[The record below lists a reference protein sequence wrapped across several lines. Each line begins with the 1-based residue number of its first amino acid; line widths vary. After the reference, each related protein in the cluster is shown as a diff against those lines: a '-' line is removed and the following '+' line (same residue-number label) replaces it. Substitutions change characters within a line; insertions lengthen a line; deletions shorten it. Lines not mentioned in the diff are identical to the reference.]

1 MAQALTPPPVTVAVV
16 SYNTRELLTRCLRSL
31 AGDALSGRARVVVVD
46 NGSADGSAAAART
59 VAPWAEVIAREDNVG
74 FGAAVNL
81 VARDSASAWLAVA
94 NADVELHPGAL
105 ATLLAAGDDP
115 RVGAVAPRLVL
126 PDETIQHSVGPLP
139 GIALALA
146 FALGLHRLNRQ
157 LGDRLCLEGAWDPE
171 RSRHVPWA
179 VGAFL
184 LVRRSAFDAVGG
196 FDERQWMYAEDLDL
210 GWRLRDAGYWTR
222 FVPGATVRHVAAA
235 ATGAAFGDERRRRR
249 RYMAATYRV
258 VARRR
263 GSAYSRAT
271 AAINALGAAARLVW
285 LLPAAVVDRSQRGAA
300 RDTADWLVAHL
311 HGAGRGHREP

>member
-1 MAQALTPPPVTVAVV
+1 VAPVTDAPVTVAVV

-31 AGDALSGRARVVVVD
+31 ADDARAGRARVVVVD
-46 NGSADGSAAAART
+46 NGSVDGSAPEARAQ
-59 VAPWAEVIAREDNVG
+59 APWAEVIALDDNVG
-74 FGAAVNL
+74 FGRAVNL
-81 VARDSASAWLAVA
+81 VARDSRSAWLAAA

-105 ATLLAAGDDP
+105 AALLTAGDDP

-126 PDETIQHSVGPLP
+126 PGGGVQHSVGPLP

-146 FALGLHRLNRQ
+146 FALGLHRLNRR

-196 FDERQWMYAEDLDL
+196 FDERDWMYAEDLDL
-210 GWRLRDAGYWTR
+210 GWRLREAGYRTR
-222 FVPGATVRHVAAA
+222 FVPGASVGHFAAA
-235 ATGAAFGDERRRRR
+235 ATGAAFGDERLRRR
-249 RYMAATYRV
+249 RYMAASYRV
-258 VARRR
+258 IARRR
-263 GSAYSRAT
+263 GSFYSRAT
-271 AAINALGAAARLVW
+271 AVINALGAAGRLAW
-285 LLPAAVVDRSQRGAA
+285 LVPVAVVDRSRRPTA

-311 HGAGRGHREP
+311 QGARGGHRER